1 MTMHRQPIPPL
12 AHLIQARM
20 QELGCVTPEEFA
32 QETDLSRLT
41 VQSLLEGHDAM
52 GLEYTPSL
60 QALVNLSH
68 ALNRPAHELLYL
80 QRPDALGCTVWDSN

>member
-1 MTMHRQPIPPL
+1 
-12 AHLIQARM
+12 M
-20 QELGCVTPEEFA
+20 QELGCRTPAEFA
-32 QETDLSRLT
+32 QEADLSRLT
-41 VQSLLEGHDAM
+41 VESLLEGHDAM

-80 QRPDALGCTVWDSN
+80 LRPDALGSVVWNSN

>member
-1 MTMHRQPIPPL
+1 MTLHRQSTPPL
-12 AHLIQARM
+12 APLIQARM
-20 QELGCVTPEEFA
+20 QELGCRTPAEFA
-32 QETDLSRLT
+32 HEADLSRLT
-41 VQSLLEGHDAM
+41 VESLLEGHDAM

-80 QRPDALGCTVWDSN
+80 LRPDALGSVVWNSN